1 MTSELNCNICWDS
14 GVELIPGG
22 HGTVIEEACSMCQ
35 DKVDTTPNLESITAK
50 VAEFWDNLDAPVEG
64 IDTTLTDLNGE
75 LWPETSKMMAAQM
88 HTHVHDEVVLNPV
101 PSRTM
106 EMLNLIMTEWHVRHE
121 DEVYAGD
128 LCIANCCE
136 PEIAQNIVETHN
148 AMFRMGRTSALNL
161 YN

>member
-1 MTSELNCNICWDS
+1 MTSELNCDNCLGS
-14 GVELIPGG
+14 KVEFIAGG
-22 HGTVIEEACSMCQ
+22 HGTVIEETCSMCQ

-64 IDTTLTDLNGE
+64 RDTTLTDLNGQ
-75 LWPETSKMMAAQM
+75 LWPETSIMMAAQM

-106 EMLNLIMTEWHVRHE
+106 EMLNLIMTEWHVRNKS
-121 DEVYAGD
+121 DVFAGD
-128 LCIANCCE
+128 VRIAECDE
-136 PEIAQNIVETHN
+136 PEIAHNIVETHN
-148 AMFRMGRTSALNL
+148 AMFRMGRASALNL